1 MATISPSGP
10 TGHVL
15 RHPDDRRP
23 AQRHQR
29 RSRWFRVG
37 LGSVLLMLA
46 TSACFTGDRPSFGC
60 SGGDLTGREEID
72 DVLVRLDC
80 VAPAVFTAEYSVLTR
95 LGDITS
101 QAQVVQ
107 APGGRR
113 SITIND
119 VRYLYDAGRTATC
132 DLVSDTCEAVINE
145 ARTSDVFLSSEFYA
159 KSMASRLRVD
169 ADRRVGDP
177 IASERTLAGEPA
189 LCVEV
194 PVTGGSKTYCALES
208 GAIAL
213 FDANDLLIELT
224 SYSPTPDEAAL
235 DS

>member
-1 MATISPSGP
+1 MATPHPSGP
-10 TGHVL
+10 TGDVL
-15 RHPDDRRP
+15 RHPDDLRP
-23 AQRHQR
+23 AQRQ
-29 RSRWFRVG
+29 SGRWFRVV

-46 TSACFTGDRPSFGC
+46 TSACFTGERPTFGC
-60 SGGDLTGREEID
+60 GVGESTGRTEVDE
-72 DVLVRLDC
+72 VLNRLEC
-80 VAPAVFTAEYSVLTR
+80 VAPSVFTAEYTVLTR

-101 QAQVVQ
+101 QAEVVQ

-119 VRYLYDAGRTATC
+119 VRYLYDSGRTATC
-132 DLVSDTCEAVINE
+132 NVVSDTCEAIINE

-169 ADRRVGDP
+169 ADRRIGDP
-177 IASERTLAGEPA
+177 VASEQTLGDQPA
-189 LCVEV
+189 LCVAI
-194 PVTGGSKTYCALES
+194 PVTGGTKTYCALES

-213 FDANDLLIELT
+213 FDANDLLIQLT
-224 SYSPTPDEAAL
+224 SYSPTPDEAAF